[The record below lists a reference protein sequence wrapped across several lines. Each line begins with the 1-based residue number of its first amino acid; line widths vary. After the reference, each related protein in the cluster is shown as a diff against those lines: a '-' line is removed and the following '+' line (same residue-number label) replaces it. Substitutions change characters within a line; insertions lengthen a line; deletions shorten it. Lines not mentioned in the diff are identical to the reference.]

1 MKINETSIQEI
12 RKNNNKINLRDMETR
27 KTQKKNQ
34 KISRKTEK
42 IELIN

>member
-27 KTQKKNQ
+27 KTYKKT
-34 KISRKTEK
+34 KK
-42 IELIN
+42 